1 MHFVPEFFTFSQYFC
16 ERSVIGMSKQ
26 PRAYMIFL
34 CLMVLV
40 ALLGVVLL
48 VTGSANHVP
57 LRQLFPGEWPM
68 TRGLPL

>member
-1 MHFVPEFFTFSQYFC
+1 MNK
-16 ERSVIGMSKQ
+16 R

-34 CLMVLV
+34 CLMVLL